1 MLKEKSNINP
11 IIKIMIYSDFLVL
24 SALSIYGPIFALFV
38 TQHIQG
44 GSAQVVG
51 FAAASYWLTRSIV
64 QLPISKF
71 LDKYDG
77 EKDDFWA
84 MVTGSILFSAVPI
97 LFIFAKMPWHIYLF
111 QAIYGL
117 ADSLAVPTYLAIFS
131 HHIDKEKENF
141 EWGLRSVSIGI
152 GVAFGAASGGYLV
165 DKVGFNVI
173 FILTSIITFIG
184 AATLIAIRGSLITK
198 PKPVMPVIL
207 KENNI

>member
-1 MLKEKSNINP
+1 
-11 IIKIMIYSDFLVL
+11 MIYSDFLVL

-38 TQHIQG
+38 IQRIIG

-51 FAAASYWLTRSIV
+51 FAAASYWLARSIV
-64 QLPISKF
+64 QLPISRF

-84 MVTGSILFSAVPI
+84 MVIGSILFSAVPI
-97 LFIFAKMPWHIYLF
+97 LFIFAKLPWHIYLL
-111 QAIYGL
+111 QAVYGL

-131 HHIDKEKENF
+131 HHLDKNKENF

-152 GVAFGAASGGYLV
+152 GAALGGATGGYLA
-165 DKVGFNVI
+165 DKVGFNIV

-184 AATLIAIRGSLITK
+184 ATILITIRHTLLTK
-198 PKPVMPVIL
+198 PQPVLPVL
-207 KENNI
+207 TKKNHA